1 MEIVFKFEALI
12 QRETIHFYQM
22 EIVIKFKAYKGKQFI
37 FIKWKS

>member
-22 EIVIKFKAYKGKQFI
+22 KIVIKFEG
-37 FIKWKS
+37 

>member
-22 EIVIKFKAYKGKQFI
+22 EIVKREAIHFYQMKIVIKFEA
-37 FIKWKS
+37 